1 MQKICTYAPGDR
13 EMGDQ
18 KGATRRRGEPGTTVP
33 RRHLFERC
41 RGGTILVPLPHHF
54 GAITALRQQ
63 LCRRAPIWRIEFQS
77 RSYLA
82 PQIHQFS
89 PSQLCLLQGAMQKHV
104 NSSSGTCNSIQTLV
118 SHADNCLCCDTSV
131 ESPDVTVLFTFAVLY
146 NSFQSS

>member
-1 MQKICTYAPGDR
+1 MQKLCTNARGDR

-18 KGATRRRGEPGTTVP
+18 KGATRSRGAPGTTVP

-54 GAITALRQQ
+54 GAITALRHQW
-63 LCRRAPIWRIEFQS
+63 CRRAPIWRVEFQS

-89 PSQLCLLQGAMQKHV
+89 PSQLCLLQGAMQIQV
-104 NSSSGTCNSIQTLV
+104 NSSSERATT
-118 SHADNCLCCDTSV
+118 
-131 ESPDVTVLFTFAVLY
+131 
-146 NSFQSS
+146 